1 MLLPNPYRLHTEAY
15 LNLRYPYQ
23 SSTEIFWSTVVE
35 RQQSQAEARR
45 PISAFPMRAFTIDA
59 QTLKCEDVVNMARFY
74 EAMRGRV
81 TSFRFRD
88 ISNFRLTSRPLIT
101 DYDASTGQIVWSQ
114 GLLVRE
120 PQMGND
126 QARVYQYVCV
136 RDVNGVISYTR
147 KPIFKLASV
156 PQVLDLATL
165 SIVTPTAVNYD
176 SGIISVPGSA
186 SDLGV
191 SVDFDTP
198 VRFDE
203 DKMTFDISS
212 TNAGFKI
219 HTNFTLPV
227 LSPSDPEFTPVGALG
242 YLQEDVANQAR
253 LDSIR
258 LIEVI
263 PSEALQSGNGNGGGG
278 NGNGGGG
285 N

>member
-15 LNLRYPYQ
+15 LNLRYTYQ

-74 EAMRGRV
+74 EVMRARV

-88 ISNFRLTSRPLIT
+88 ISNFRLTSQPLIT
-101 DYDASTGQIVWSQ
+101 DYDASTGQVVWSQ

-120 PQMGND
+120 PQMPID
-126 QARVYQYVCV
+126 QARVYQYICV
-136 RDVNGVISYTR
+136 RDINGVISYTR
-147 KPIFKLASV
+147 KPIFKLSSV
-156 PQVLDLATL
+156 PQVIDLSTL
-165 SIVTPTAVNYD
+165 STVTPTAINYD
-176 SGIISVPGSA
+176 SGIISTPGSA
-186 SDLGV
+186 LDLGV

-203 DKMTFDISS
+203 DKMVFDISS
-212 TNAGFKI
+212 TNAGHTI
-219 HTNFTLPV
+219 HTNFSLPV
-227 LSPSDPEFTPVGALG
+227 LSPLDTEFTPVQALG

-258 LIEVI
+258 LIEVVPAEVI
-263 PSEALQSGNGNGGGG
+263 QSGGGGGG
-278 NGNGGGG
+278 N
-285 N
+285 

>member
-15 LNLRYPYQ
+15 LNLRYTYQ

-101 DYDASTGQIVWSQ
+101 DYDASTGQVVWSQ

-136 RDVNGVISYTR
+136 RDINGVVSYTR

-156 PQVLDLATL
+156 PQVVSLPTL
-165 SIVTPTAVNYD
+165 SIITPTAVNYD
-176 SGIISVPGSA
+176 AGIISLPGSA
-186 SDLGV
+186 LDLGV

-203 DKMTFDISS
+203 DKLSFDISS
-212 TNAGFKI
+212 TNAGHTI

-227 LSPSDPEFTPVGALG
+227 LSPFDTDFTPVEALG

-258 LIEVI
+258 LIEVVPAEVI
-263 PSEALQSGNGNGGGG
+263 QSGGGGGG
-278 NGNGGGG
+278 N
-285 N
+285 

>member
-1 MLLPNPYRLHTEAY
+1 MLLPNPYQVHTEAY
-15 LNLRYPYQ
+15 LNLRYQYQ

-74 EAMRGRV
+74 EAMRGKV

-88 ISNFRLTSRPLIT
+88 LSNFRLTSRPLIT
-101 DYDASTGQIVWSQ
+101 DYDASTGQVVWSQ

-120 PQMGND
+120 PQMATN

-136 RDVNGVISYTR
+136 RDINGVVSYTR

-156 PQVLDLATL
+156 PQVINLSTLAT
-165 SIVTPTAVNYD
+165 VTPTAINYD
-176 SGIISVPGSA
+176 SGIISTPGA
-186 SDLGV
+186 ALNLGV

-219 HTNFTLPV
+219 HQNFTLPN
-227 LSPSDPEFTPVGALG
+227 LSPLSTEFSAVQALG

-253 LDSIR
+253 LESIR

-263 PSEALQSGNGNGGGG
+263 PPELP
-278 NGNGGGG
+278 
-285 N
+285 

>member
-1 MLLPNPYRLHTEAY
+1 MLLPNPYRLHSEAY
-15 LNLRYPYQ
+15 LNLRYTYQ

-101 DYDASTGQIVWSQ
+101 DYDASTGQVVWSQ

-120 PQMGND
+120 PQMSND

-136 RDVNGVISYTR
+136 RDINGVVSYTR

-156 PQVLDLATL
+156 PQVIDLSTL
-165 SIVTPTAVNYD
+165 SAVTPTTINYD
-176 SGIISVPGSA
+176 SGVISMPGA
-186 SDLGV
+186 TLNLGV

-198 VRFDE
+198 VRFDD
-203 DKMTFDISS
+203 DKMSFDISS
-212 TNAGFKI
+212 TNAGPNI

-227 LSPSDPEFTPVGALG
+227 LSPLNTDFTPVQALG

-258 LIEVI
+258 LIEVVPPEVI
-263 PSEALQSGNGNGGGG
+263 QAGNGGG
-278 NGNGGGG
+278 N
-285 N
+285 

>member
-1 MLLPNPYRLHTEAY
+1 MLLPNPYRIHSEAY

-23 SSTEIFWSTVVE
+23 SSTEIFYATVVE

-88 ISNFRLTSRPLIT
+88 ISNFRLTSQPLIT
-101 DYDASTGQIVWSQ
+101 DFDASTGQVIWSQ
-114 GLLVRE
+114 GLLVSE
-120 PQMGND
+120 PQMASD
-126 QARVYQYVCV
+126 QARVYQYVCL
-136 RDVNGVISYTR
+136 RDINGVTSFVR

-156 PQVLDLATL
+156 PQVIDLSTL
-165 SIVTPTAVNYD
+165 STVTPTTINYD
-176 SGIISVPGSA
+176 SGVISMPGST
-186 SDLGV
+186 SNLGV

-203 DKMTFDISS
+203 DKMSFDISS
-212 TNAGFKI
+212 TNAGHTI
-219 HTNFTLPV
+219 HQNFTLPT
-227 LSPSDPEFTPVGALG
+227 LSPLQPDFSPVAALG

-258 LIEVI
+258 LIEVV
-263 PSEALQSGNGNGGGG
+263 PPEVADDGGGG
-278 NGNGGGG
+278 YGGGY
-285 N
+285 

>member
-23 SSTEIFWSTVVE
+23 SSTEIFYSTVVE

-136 RDVNGVISYTR
+136 RDVNGVVSYTR
-147 KPIFKLASV
+147 KPIFKLSSV
-156 PQVLDLATL
+156 PQVVNLSSL
-165 SIVTPTAVNYD
+165 SIVTPTNINYD
-176 SGIISVPGSA
+176 SGIISVPGSNFN
-186 SDLGV
+186 LGV

-198 VRFDE
+198 VRFDD
-203 DKMTFDISS
+203 DKLTFDISS
-212 TNAGFKI
+212 TNAGPTI
-219 HTNFTLPV
+219 HQNFTLPF
-227 LSPSDPEFTPVGALG
+227 LTPVIGEFSPVEALG

-253 LDSIR
+253 LDSVR
-258 LIEVI
+258 LIEVV
-263 PSEALQSGNGNGGGG
+263 PAEALQSNGNPDA
-278 NGNGGGG
+278 
-285 N
+285 

>member
-1 MLLPNPYRLHTEAY
+1 
-15 LNLRYPYQ
+15 
-23 SSTEIFWSTVVE
+23 VVE

-74 EAMRGRV
+74 EVMRGRV

-101 DYDASTGQIVWSQ
+101 DFDASTGQIIWSQ

-120 PQMGND
+120 PQMPSD

-136 RDVNGVISYTR
+136 RDINGVTSYTR

-156 PQVLDLATL
+156 PQVIDLSTL
-165 SIVTPTAVNYD
+165 NSVTPSAVEYD
-176 SGIISVPGSA
+176 SGIISLPGSA
-186 SDLGV
+186 LDLGV

-203 DKMTFDISS
+203 DKMSFDISS
-212 TNAGFKI
+212 TNAGHTI

-227 LSPSDPEFTPVGALG
+227 LSPLQPDFSPVEALG

-263 PSEALQSGNGNGGGG
+263 PPEVLPSGGGG
-278 NGNGGGG
+278 YGGGY
-285 N
+285 